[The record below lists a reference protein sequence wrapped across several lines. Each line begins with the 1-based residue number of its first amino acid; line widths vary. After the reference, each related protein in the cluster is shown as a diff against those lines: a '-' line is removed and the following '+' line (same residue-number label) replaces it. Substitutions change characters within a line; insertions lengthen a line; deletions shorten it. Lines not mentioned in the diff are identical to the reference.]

1 MDMPPL
7 RTAVLKDKRPRLTAG
22 GLFLFSVVA
31 LLLAPLLW
39 GQRPQSAAPA
49 KPRSGPVA
57 RLSGL
62 NISRINDPNSR
73 DLVAPRSR
81 GNAVVRAEILLDRLN
96 FSPGEITDT
105 YNDNLGN
112 AVKAFQS
119 ANGLP
124 ASGIVDSA
132 TWTGL
137 NERQGAGQT
146 QTGGDAQKPQNTGED
161 QSNAPF
167 ASQPQPTGDPPTR
180 AIIPYVISNEDVAG
194 PFTKLPR
201 VTGRD
206 AGEHLMLKEAKRR
219 QLNYESPLELLAEK
233 FHSSPRLL
241 VELNPRK
248 IFSKAGAELQV
259 PDVQSPPPTDAASVV
274 VDASTRT
281 VTALAGDGKV
291 LASYPATVGS
301 VHDPLPVGTWKV
313 VEVTWYPHFKYN
325 PNLFWDA
332 GNKHAR
338 AVLPPGPN
346 NPVGI
351 VWIGLSKEHYG
362 IHGTPQPSRIGVTES
377 HGCIRLTNWDA
388 GELGKMVHVGT
399 PIVLQGTATPIQPKK

>member
-1 MDMPPL
+1 MCF
-7 RTAVLKDKRPRLTAG
+7 VLDDQRARLTG
-22 GLFLFSVVA
+22 GVLFIFSVVA
-31 LLLAPLLW
+31 LLLPQQLW
-39 GQRPQSAAPA
+39 GQRPRSAAPA

-62 NISRINDPNSR
+62 NISRINNANSR

-81 GNAVVRAEILLDRLN
+81 GNAVVRAEILLDRLK

-119 ANGLP
+119 GNGLP
-124 ASGIVDSA
+124 ASGVVDSA
-132 TWTGL
+132 TWTAL
-137 NERQGAGQT
+137 NARQSAGET
-146 QTGGDAQKPQNTGED
+146 QAGGDAQKG
-161 QSNAPF
+161 
-167 ASQPQPTGDPPTR
+167 GPPTR
-180 AIIPYVISNEDVAG
+180 VIIPYVISNEDVAG

-206 AGEHLMLKEAKRR
+206 AGEQLMLREAKLE
-219 QLNYESPLELLAEK
+219 QLNYESLLELLAEK
-233 FHSSPRLL
+233 FHSSTRLL

-248 IFSKAGAELQV
+248 TFSKAGAELQV

-291 LASYPATVGS
+291 LAFYPATVGS

-325 PNLFWDA
+325 PNRFWDA
-332 GNKHAR
+332 ENKNAR

-399 PIVLQGTATPIQPKK
+399 PVVLQGTVPPIQSKK

>member
-1 MDMPPL
+1 M
-7 RTAVLKDKRPRLTAG
+7 
-22 GLFLFSVVA
+22 
-31 LLLAPLLW
+31 
-39 GQRPQSAAPA
+39 
-49 KPRSGPVA
+49 
-57 RLSGL
+57 
-62 NISRINDPNSR
+62 
-73 DLVAPRSR
+73 
-81 GNAVVRAEILLDRLN
+81 
-96 FSPGEITDT
+96 
-105 YNDNLGN
+105 
-112 AVKAFQS
+112 
-119 ANGLP
+119 
-124 ASGIVDSA
+124 
-132 TWTGL
+132 
-137 NERQGAGQT
+137 
-146 QTGGDAQKPQNTGED
+146 
-161 QSNAPF
+161 
-167 ASQPQPTGDPPTR
+167 
-180 AIIPYVISNEDVAG
+180 
-194 PFTKLPR
+194 
-201 VTGRD
+201 
-206 AGEHLMLKEAKRR
+206 
-219 QLNYESPLELLAEK
+219 AEK

-362 IHGTPQPSRIGVTES
+362 IHGTPQPSRIGVMES

-388 GELGKMVHVGT
+388 GEFGKMVHVGT

>member
-1 MDMPPL
+1 MCF
-7 RTAVLKDKRPRLTAG
+7 VLDDQRARLTG
-22 GLFLFSVVA
+22 GVLFIFSVVA
-31 LLLAPLLW
+31 LLLPQQLW
-39 GQRPQSAAPA
+39 GQRPRSAAPA

-62 NISRINDPNSR
+62 NISRINDANSR
-73 DLVAPRSR
+73 HLVAPRSR
-81 GNAVVRAEILLDRLN
+81 GNAVVRAEILLDRLK

-119 ANGLP
+119 GNGLP
-124 ASGIVDSA
+124 ASGVVDSA
-132 TWTGL
+132 TWTAL
-137 NERQGAGQT
+137 NARQSARET
-146 QTGGDAQKPQNTGED
+146 QAGGDAQKPQNTGEG
-161 QSNAPF
+161 QTNAQF
-167 ASQPQPTGDPPTR
+167 ASQPQPTGGPPTR
-180 AIIPYVISNEDVAG
+180 VIIPYVISNEDVAG

-206 AGEHLMLKEAKRR
+206 AGEQLMLREAKLE

-233 FHSSPRLL
+233 FHSSTRLL

-248 IFSKAGAELQV
+248 TFSKAGAELQV
-259 PDVQSPPPTDAASVV
+259 PDVQSPPPTDATSVV

-325 PNLFWDA
+325 PNRFWDA
-332 GNKHAR
+332 ENKNAR

-399 PIVLQGTATPIQPKK
+399 PVVLQGTVPSIQSKK